1 MLIHIRTYVAHMY
14 IRTYVYVA
22 TYVYTVYISRYHGK
36 CGISLW
42 VISYIPWFEL
52 AVKHLGIN
60 H

>member
-1 MLIHIRTYVAHMY
+1 MGKTLVGTNAFQVCVCMREYLMIY
-14 IRTYVYVA
+14 IYH
-22 TYVYTVYISRYHGK
+22 YHGK

-42 VISYIPWFEL
+42 VIGYIPGFEL